1 VSATARLWALAL
13 RPAQVEQVL
22 DHLMRHPGAD
32 EVGVS
37 NRIDALLHGPST
49 ISS

>member
-1 VSATARLWALAL
+1 MSATARLWAVAL

-22 DHLMRHPGAD
+22 IHLMRHAGSD

-37 NRIDALLHGPST
+37 NRIDGLLHGPST